1 MLRTISRRAAIAAA
15 AISVSSL
22 LIQTTFA
29 TDFGYTAATG
39 DWTTGANWI
48 DPGAGTGVSPGA
60 ADNAYIGASYPGGAI
75 STAAVSLTS
84 VESVNYLILGQ
95 SLTDAGT
102 LDLQA
107 GSSLTIG
114 SYLQIGG
121 TSTVLRNGGSLTLP
135 SLTIYAANTLD
146 IVSGDT
152 VNAGGSF
159 QLYSAS
165 TLNYDNSSAGPIF
178 QTLVYDGSTLDLQG
192 GTFHTS
198 YLYMGSTTGGIVTR
212 SGGLLDVQVA
222 AYLSAGST
230 LDIAAGDS
238 FASSTVSLT
247 AGSTLNLNA
256 NNLTTNTLSIND
268 TSTVNRG
275 GANVFLTSLNVTGGA
290 AFSIVAGDDLATGG
304 NINVNGT
311 GSTLDFNAPVANTLN
326 NTQIYDGGV
335 LNLNGNTLHT
345 SNLQVGS
352 STPGTITRGGGFLD
366 LTSVQLYVG
375 STLDIVSGDTVNAGG
390 SFQLYS
396 ASTLN
401 YDNSSA
407 GPIYQTNVYDGSTL
421 NLQGGTFH
429 TSYLYMGSTT
439 GGIVT
444 RSGGLLDVQN
454 TAYLYAASTLNL
466 QAGDQIGQTLYFV
479 SGGSVASLVQNANDI
494 TGLTLNGGSAGNLI
508 FTDPNDVLSLTFDG
522 NVINGL
528 DWVFRWANPG
538 IGFDHVGDINGWITS
553 GNIVVLGNPQPYS
566 VFDNGDGFTYI
577 GYIGETGIP
586 EPTSLAA
593 IALSAC
599 MFMRRRRGA

>member
-15 AISVSSL
+15 AFSVSSL

-135 SLTIYAANTLD
+135 SLTIYAAN
-146 IVSGDT
+146 
-152 VNAGGSF
+152 
-159 QLYSAS
+159 
-165 TLNYDNSSAGPIF
+165 
-178 QTLVYDGSTLDLQG
+178 
-192 GTFHTS
+192 
-198 YLYMGSTTGGIVTR
+198 
-212 SGGLLDVQVA
+212 
-222 AYLSAGST
+222 
-230 LDIAAGDS
+230 
-238 FASSTVSLT
+238 
-247 AGSTLNLNA
+247 
-256 NNLTTNTLSIND
+256 
-268 TSTVNRG
+268 
-275 GANVFLTSLNVTGGA
+275 
-290 AFSIVAGDDLATGG
+290 
-304 NINVNGT
+304 
-311 GSTLDFNAPVANTLN
+311 
-326 NTQIYDGGV
+326 
-335 LNLNGNTLHT
+335 
-345 SNLQVGS
+345 
-352 STPGTITRGGGFLD
+352 
-366 LTSVQLYVG
+366 
-375 STLDIVSGDTVNAGG
+375 TLDIVSGDTVNAGG